1 MSLLWMNDSGG
12 VWTVGRE
19 RWKMLKLFAVI
30 NIIIDIAVILYLYFG
45 GKIQKRKEKFWLLE
59 KEQEEENR
67 RIQKIVQD
75 KADRSC
81 VICAIQTLLAY
92 NEKMLEQRQNTENS
106 LIELESIKYI
116 KDFLL
121 DECKRSCYMKYRLRM
136 LQS

>member
-1 MSLLWMNDSGG
+1 
-12 VWTVGRE
+12 
-19 RWKMLKLFAVI
+19 MLKLFAVI

-45 GKIQKRKEKFWLLE
+45 GKIQKRKEKLL
-59 KEQEEENR
+59 
-67 RIQKIVQD
+67 D

-116 KDFLL
+116 KDGFPV
-121 DECKRSCYMKYRLRM
+121 R
-136 LQS
+136 

>member
-45 GKIQKRKEKFWLLE
+45 GKIQKRKEKL
-59 KEQEEENR
+59 
-67 RIQKIVQD
+67 QD

-116 KDFLL
+116 EDGFPV
-121 DECKRSCYMKYRLRM
+121 R
-136 LQS
+136 